1 MQTNVHRIDQS
12 NNQIP
17 YEIENHLND
26 NEVEYEKEVT
36 RKKLQNGAYLFG
48 GFGLVFLIV
57 FFVLVSTET
66 IELSG
71 KYQENDLKFP
81 SQKLEFTLRYLNYLL
96 LNLI

>member
-1 MQTNVHRIDQS
+1 MQTNVHPIDQS

-17 YEIENHLND
+17 HEIENHLND

-48 GFGLVFLIV
+48 SFGLVFLIV

-71 KYQENDLKFP
+71 KYQENDLKLP